1 MKIRPRLYEALV
13 KLIPAT
19 TIFRL
24 FVKFLKGQVAEKT
37 MVQILPHFALY
48 EQRCRNNLKDL
59 FHLES
64 AVVKFMSLQSR
75 G

>member
-1 MKIRPRLYEALV
+1 MKIRAKLYEALV

-24 FVKFLKGQVAEKT
+24 FIKFLRAQVADKKLME
-37 MVQILPHFALY
+37 MLPHFALY

-59 FHLES
+59 FHLEA
-64 AVVKFMSLQSR
+64 AVVKFMSL
-75 G
+75 